1 LEVSAALV
9 AVSVT
14 VCGEETEL
22 GAVYRPVL
30 AIVPTAGFSDQVTA
44 VLLVLVTVAEKLW
57 V

>member
-30 AIVPTAGFSDQVTA
+30 EIVPTAGFSDQVTA
-44 VLLVLVTVAEKLW
+44 VFVVPVTVA
-57 V
+57 VSC